1 MKKCIRKGAL
11 SLFKEVLYIIMRF
24 ITTCLFI
31 VSLLCATGMKAQVS
45 NIRQDFIDFGFP
57 RYEHCSMKILP
68 GAKVKFQDLEQSI
81 SKAKHYIHIEY
92 YKWYNDSIG
101 RHVLDALAKA
111 AGRGVKVRILYD
123 AFGCSGK
130 EPDVNEDFIAHYRS
144 LGLDIVGWDPMRF
157 PYINHA
163 LHRLHR
169 KMVVIDGRMVYTG
182 GLNVADYYIHGKP
195 EIGKWADMHARLEGP
210 IVDGYQ
216 RLFADMWYKETGEY
230 LDSMAY
236 RSPEAHLYAGMQGGY
251 EAFVVDREPGK
262 KSARIRQSY
271 ISCLDNA
278 QNRVR
283 IINPYVILVS
293 SVRKA
298 LRRCIERG
306 VEVEILLGHKGD
318 HLISEVSTAREIY
331 NLARRGAK
339 VWLCMEC
346 FHHDK
351 VLIVDDELCSVG
363 TANLDAR
370 SLSFDYE
377 VNAYFFSPGYCRQ
390 LNEYFNHHKRCAVM
404 LTEDNWK
411 ELYPRSKRRLG
422 WWTKGI
428 RGIL

>member
-1 MKKCIRKGAL
+1 
-11 SLFKEVLYIIMRF
+11 MRF
-24 ITTCLFI
+24 IATCLFV
-31 VSLLCATGMKAQVS
+31 VSMLCTTSMKAQVS
-45 NIRQDFIDFGFP
+45 NIRQDFINFGFP

-68 GAKVKFQDLEQSI
+68 GAKVKFQDLEPAI

-101 RHVLDALAKA
+101 RHILDELVRA
-111 AGRGVKVRILYD
+111 AQRGVKVRILYD
-123 AFGCSGK
+123 AFGCSGE
-130 EPDVNEDFIAHYRS
+130 EPDVNDDFIAHYRS
-144 LGLDIVGWDPMRF
+144 LGLDLVGWDPMRF
-157 PYINHA
+157 PYVNHA

-182 GLNVADYYIHGKP
+182 GLNIADYYIHGKP

-210 IVDGYQ
+210 IVDEYQ

-230 LDSMAY
+230 LDSLAY
-236 RSPEAHLYAGMQGGY
+236 RSPEAHLYDKLKEGY

-278 QNRVR
+278 QERVR

-318 HLISEVSTAREIY
+318 NLISEVSTSREIY

-339 VWLCMEC
+339 VWLCKEC

-351 VLIVDDELCSVG
+351 VMIIDDELCTVG

-377 VNAYFFSPGYCRQ
+377 VNAYFFSPDYCRQ
-390 LNEYFNHHKRCAVM
+390 LNEYFNQHLCSAVI
-404 LTEDNWK
+404 LTDQNWK

>member
-1 MKKCIRKGAL
+1 
-11 SLFKEVLYIIMRF
+11 MRF
-24 ITTCLFI
+24 IATCLFL
-31 VSLLCATGMKAQVS
+31 VSMLCTTSMKAQVS
-45 NIRQDFIDFGFP
+45 NIRQDFINFGFP

-68 GAKVKFQDLEQSI
+68 GAKVKFQDLEPAI

-101 RHVLDALAKA
+101 RHILDELVRA
-111 AGRGVKVRILYD
+111 AQRGVKVRILYD
-123 AFGCSGK
+123 AFGCSGE
-130 EPDVNEDFIAHYRS
+130 EPDVNDDFIAHYRS
-144 LGLDIVGWDPMRF
+144 QGLDLVGWDPMRF
-157 PYINHA
+157 PYVNHA

-182 GLNVADYYIHGKP
+182 GLNIADYYIHGKP

-210 IVDGYQ
+210 IVDEYQ

-230 LDSMAY
+230 LDSLAY
-236 RSPEAHLYAGMQGGY
+236 RSPEAHLYDKLKEGY

-278 QNRVR
+278 QERVR

-318 HLISEVSTAREIY
+318 NLISEVSTAREIY

-339 VWLCMEC
+339 VWLCKEC

-351 VLIVDDELCSVG
+351 VMIVDDELCTVG

-377 VNAYFFSPGYCRQ
+377 VNAYFFSPEYCRQ
-390 LNEYFNHHKRCAVM
+390 LNEYFNLHMRTAVM

>member
-1 MKKCIRKGAL
+1 
-11 SLFKEVLYIIMRF
+11 MRF
-24 ITTCLFI
+24 IATCLFV
-31 VSLLCATGMKAQVS
+31 VSMLCSTSMKAQVS
-45 NIRQDFIDFGFP
+45 NIRQDFINFGFP

-68 GAKVKFQDLEQSI
+68 GAKVKFQDLEPAI

-101 RHVLDALAKA
+101 RHILDELVRA
-111 AGRGVKVRILYD
+111 AQRGVKVRILYD
-123 AFGCSGK
+123 AFGCSGE
-130 EPDVNEDFIAHYRS
+130 EPDVNDDFIAHYRS
-144 LGLDIVGWDPMRF
+144 LGLDLVGWDPMRF

-182 GLNVADYYIHGKP
+182 GLNIADYYIHGKP

-210 IVDGYQ
+210 IVDEYQ

-230 LDSMAY
+230 LDSLAY
-236 RSPEAHLYAGMQGGY
+236 RSPEAHLYDKLKEGY

-278 QNRVR
+278 QERVR

-318 HLISEVSTAREIY
+318 NLISEVSTAREIY

-339 VWLCMEC
+339 VWLCKEC

-351 VLIVDDELCSVG
+351 VMIVDDELCTVG

-377 VNAYFFSPGYCRQ
+377 VNAYFFSPEYCRQ
-390 LNEYFNHHKRCAVM
+390 LNEYFNQHLCSAVM
-404 LTEDNWK
+404 LTDQNWK

>member
-1 MKKCIRKGAL
+1 
-11 SLFKEVLYIIMRF
+11 MR
-24 ITTCLFI
+24 ILATCLFI
-31 VSLLCATGMKAQVS
+31 LSLLCATGMKAQVS
-45 NIRQDFIDFGFP
+45 KIRQDFIDFGFP
-57 RYEHCSMKILP
+57 RYEHCTMKILP
-68 GAKVKFQDLEQSI
+68 GAKEKFKDIEPAI
-81 SKAKHYIHIEY
+81 SQAKHYIHIEY

-101 RHVLDALAKA
+101 RHLLDALAKA
-111 AGRGVKVRILYD
+111 AQRGVKVRILYD

-130 EPDVNEDFIAHYRS
+130 DPNVTDDFISRYRS
-144 LGLDIVGWDPMRF
+144 LGLDLVGWDPMRF

-182 GLNVADYYIHGKP
+182 GLNIADYYIHGKP
-195 EIGKWADMHARLEGP
+195 ELGKWADMHARLEGP
-210 IVDGYQ
+210 IVDEYQ
-216 RLFADMWYKETGEY
+216 RLFADMWYRETGEY
-230 LDSMAY
+230 LDSLAY
-236 RSPEAHLYAGMQGGY
+236 RSPDAHLYDESKEGY

-278 QNRVR
+278 QKRVR

-318 HLISEVSTAREIY
+318 NLISEVSTAREIY

-339 VWLCMEC
+339 VWLCKEC

-351 VLIVDDELCSVG
+351 VMIVDDELCTVG

-377 VNAYFFSPGYCRQ
+377 VNAYFFSPEYCRQ
-390 LNEYFNHHKRCAVM
+390 LNEYFNQHLCSAVM
-404 LTEDNWK
+404 LTEQNWK

>member
-1 MKKCIRKGAL
+1 M
-11 SLFKEVLYIIMRF
+11 YIIMRF
-24 ITTCLFI
+24 IATCLFL
-31 VSLLCATGMKAQVS
+31 VSMLCTTSMKAQVS
-45 NIRQDFIDFGFP
+45 NIRQDFINFGFP

-68 GAKVKFQDLEQSI
+68 GAKVKFQDLEPAI

-101 RHVLDALAKA
+101 RHILDELVRA
-111 AGRGVKVRILYD
+111 AQRGVKVRILYD
-123 AFGCSGK
+123 AFGCSGE
-130 EPDVNEDFIAHYRS
+130 EPDVNDDFIAHYRS
-144 LGLDIVGWDPMRF
+144 QGLDLVGWDPMRF
-157 PYINHA
+157 PYVNHA

-182 GLNVADYYIHGKP
+182 GLNIADYYIHGKP

-210 IVDGYQ
+210 IVDEYQ

-230 LDSMAY
+230 LDSLAY
-236 RSPEAHLYAGMQGGY
+236 RSPEAHLYDKLKEGY

-278 QNRVR
+278 QERVR

-318 HLISEVSTAREIY
+318 NLISEVSTAREIY

-339 VWLCMEC
+339 VWLCKEC

-351 VLIVDDELCSVG
+351 VMIVDDELCTVG

-377 VNAYFFSPGYCRQ
+377 VNAYFFSPEYCRQ
-390 LNEYFNHHKRCAVM
+390 LNEYFNLHMRTAVM

>member
-1 MKKCIRKGAL
+1 M
-11 SLFKEVLYIIMRF
+11 
-24 ITTCLFI
+24 
-31 VSLLCATGMKAQVS
+31 
-45 NIRQDFIDFGFP
+45 
-57 RYEHCSMKILP
+57 
-68 GAKVKFQDLEQSI
+68 QDLEEAI

-101 RHVLDALAKA
+101 RHLLDELAKA
-111 AGRGVKVRILYD
+111 AKRSVKVRILYD

-130 EPDVNEDFIAHYRS
+130 EPNLTEVFIDHYRS
-144 LGLDIVGWDPMRF
+144 QGLELVGFDPMRF
-157 PYINHA
+157 PYVNHA
-163 LHRLHR
+163 LHRMHR
-169 KMVVIDGRMVYTG
+169 KMVVIDGRMVFTG
-182 GLNVADYYIHGKP
+182 GLNIADYYIHGKP

-210 IVDGYQ
+210 IVEGYQ
-216 RLFADMWYKETGEY
+216 RLFAEMWYKETGEY

-236 RSPEAHLYAGMQGGY
+236 QSPEAHLYETLPGGY

-262 KSARIRQSY
+262 KSAHIRESY

-278 QNRVR
+278 QKRVR

-298 LRRCIERG
+298 IRRCIERG

-318 HLISEVSTAREIY
+318 NLISEVSTAREVY

-339 VWLCMEC
+339 VWLCKEC

-351 VLIVDDELCSVG
+351 VMIVDDSLCTVG

-377 VNAYFFSPGYCRQ
+377 VNAYFFSPEYCSQ
-390 LNEYFNHHKRCAVM
+390 LNAYFDIHRETAVM

>member
-1 MKKCIRKGAL
+1 
-11 SLFKEVLYIIMRF
+11 MR
-24 ITTCLFI
+24 ILATCLFI
-31 VSLLCATGMKAQVS
+31 LSLLCATGMKAQVS
-45 NIRQDFIDFGFP
+45 KIRQDFIGFGFP
-57 RYEHCSMKILP
+57 RYEHCTMKILP
-68 GAKVKFQDLEQSI
+68 GAKEKFKDLEPAI
-81 SKAKHYIHIEY
+81 SQAKHYIHIEY

-101 RHVLDALAKA
+101 RHLLDALAKA
-111 AGRGVKVRILYD
+111 AQRGVKVRILYD

-130 EPDVNEDFIAHYRS
+130 DPNVTDDFISRYRS
-144 LGLDIVGWDPMRF
+144 QGLDLVGWDPMRF

-182 GLNVADYYIHGKP
+182 GLNIADYYIHGKP
-195 EIGKWADMHARLEGP
+195 ELGKWADMHARLEGP
-210 IVDGYQ
+210 IVDEYQ
-216 RLFADMWYKETGEY
+216 RLFADMWYRETGEY
-230 LDSMAY
+230 LDSLAY
-236 RSPEAHLYAGMQGGY
+236 RSPDAHLYDESKEGY

-278 QNRVR
+278 QKRVR

-318 HLISEVSTAREIY
+318 NLISEVSTAREIY

-339 VWLCMEC
+339 VWLCREC

-351 VLIVDDELCSVG
+351 VMIVDDSLCTVG

-377 VNAYFFSPGYCRQ
+377 VNAYFFSPEYCRQ
-390 LNEYFNHHKRCAVM
+390 LNDYFNHHTRCAVM

>member
-1 MKKCIRKGAL
+1 M
-11 SLFKEVLYIIMRF
+11 YIIMR
-24 ITTCLFI
+24 ILATCLFI
-31 VSLLCATGMKAQVS
+31 LSLLCATGMKAQVS
-45 NIRQDFIDFGFP
+45 KIRQDFIDFGFP
-57 RYEHCSMKILP
+57 RYEHCTMKILP
-68 GAKVKFQDLEQSI
+68 GAKEKFKDLEPAI
-81 SKAKHYIHIEY
+81 SQAKHYIHIEY

-101 RHVLDALAKA
+101 RHLLDALAKA
-111 AGRGVKVRILYD
+111 AQRGVKVRILYD

-130 EPDVNEDFIAHYRS
+130 EPNVTDDFISRYRS
-144 LGLDIVGWDPMRF
+144 QGLDLVGWDPMRF

-182 GLNVADYYIHGKP
+182 GLNIADYYIHGKP
-195 EIGKWADMHARLEGP
+195 ELGKWADMHARLEGP
-210 IVDGYQ
+210 IVDEYQ
-216 RLFADMWYKETGEY
+216 RLFADMWYRETGEY
-230 LDSMAY
+230 LDSLAY
-236 RSPEAHLYAGMQGGY
+236 RSPDAHLYDESKEGY

-278 QNRVR
+278 QKRVR

-318 HLISEVSTAREIY
+318 NLISEVSTAREIY
-331 NLARRGAK
+331 SLARRGAK
-339 VWLCMEC
+339 VWLCREC

-351 VLIVDDELCSVG
+351 VMIVDDSLCTVG

-377 VNAYFFSPGYCRQ
+377 VNAYFFSPEYCRQ

>member
-1 MKKCIRKGAL
+1 
-11 SLFKEVLYIIMRF
+11 MRF
-24 ITTCLFI
+24 LSSCFLIL
-31 VSLLCATGMKAQVS
+31 SLLCATGMKAQVS

-57 RYEHCSMKILP
+57 RYEQCTMKVLT
-68 GAKVKFQDLEQSI
+68 GGGVKFLDLELAI
-81 SKAKHYIHIEY
+81 SKAKHYVHVEY

-101 RHVLDALAKA
+101 RRLLDELVKA
-111 AGRGVKVRILYD
+111 SQRGVKVRILYD
-123 AFGCSGK
+123 AFGSSGK
-130 EPDVNEDFIAHYRS
+130 GPNVTDEFIAHYRS
-144 LGLDIVGWDPMRF
+144 LGLDLVGWDPMRF

-195 EIGKWADMHARLEGP
+195 ELGKWADMHARLEGP

-377 VNAYFFSPGYCRQ
+377 VNAYFFSPEYCRQ
-390 LNEYFNHHKRCAVM
+390 LNEYFHHHQKTAVM

-411 ELYPRSKRRLG
+411 ELYPRYKRRLG

>member
-1 MKKCIRKGAL
+1 
-11 SLFKEVLYIIMRF
+11 MRLIATCF
-24 ITTCLFI
+24 FVVSMLCTT
-31 VSLLCATGMKAQVS
+31 SMKAQVS
-45 NIRQDFIDFGFP
+45 NIRQDFINFGFP

-68 GAKVKFQDLEQSI
+68 GAKVKFQDLEPAI

-101 RHVLDALAKA
+101 RHILDELVRA
-111 AGRGVKVRILYD
+111 AQRGVKVRILYD
-123 AFGCSGK
+123 AFGCSGE
-130 EPDVNEDFIAHYRS
+130 EPDVNDDFIAHYRS
-144 LGLDIVGWDPMRF
+144 RGLDLVGWDPMRF
-157 PYINHA
+157 PYVNHA

-182 GLNVADYYIHGKP
+182 GLNIADYYIHGKP

-210 IVDGYQ
+210 IVEEYQ

-230 LDSMAY
+230 LDSLAY
-236 RSPEAHLYAGMQGGY
+236 RSPEAHLYDELKDGY

-278 QNRVR
+278 QKRVR

-318 HLISEVSTAREIY
+318 NLISEVSTAREIY

-339 VWLCMEC
+339 VWLCKEC

-351 VLIVDDELCSVG
+351 VMIVDDELCTVG

-377 VNAYFFSPGYCRQ
+377 VNAYFFSPEYCRQ
-390 LNEYFNHHKRCAVM
+390 LNEYFNQHLRSYVM
-404 LTEDNWK
+404 LTEQNWK

>member
-1 MKKCIRKGAL
+1 MHC
-11 SLFKEVLYIIMRF
+11 LFSKEGLYIIMR
-24 ITTCLFI
+24 ILASCLFI
-31 VSLLCATGMKAQVS
+31 LSLLCATGMKAQVS
-45 NIRQDFIDFGFP
+45 KIRQDFIGFGFP
-57 RYEHCSMKILP
+57 RYEHCTMKILP
-68 GAKVKFQDLEQSI
+68 GAKEKFKDLEPAI
-81 SKAKHYIHIEY
+81 SQAKHYIHIEY

-101 RHVLDALAKA
+101 RHLLDALAKA
-111 AGRGVKVRILYD
+111 AQRGVKVRILYD

-130 EPDVNEDFIAHYRS
+130 DPNVTDDFISRYRS
-144 LGLDIVGWDPMRF
+144 LGLDLVGWDPMRF

-182 GLNVADYYIHGKP
+182 GLNIADYYIHGKP
-195 EIGKWADMHARLEGP
+195 ELGKWADMHARLEGP
-210 IVDGYQ
+210 IVDEYQ
-216 RLFADMWYKETGEY
+216 RLFADMWYRETGEY
-230 LDSMAY
+230 LDSLAY
-236 RSPEAHLYAGMQGGY
+236 RSPDAHLYDESKEGY

-278 QNRVR
+278 QKRVR

-306 VEVEILLGHKGD
+306 VELEILLGHKGD
-318 HLISEVSTAREIY
+318 NLISEVSTAREIY

-339 VWLCMEC
+339 VWLCREC

-351 VLIVDDELCSVG
+351 VMIVDDSLCTVG

-377 VNAYFFSPGYCRQ
+377 VNAYFFSPEYCRQ
-390 LNEYFNHHKRCAVM
+390 LNEYFNHHMHSAVM

>member
-1 MKKCIRKGAL
+1 
-11 SLFKEVLYIIMRF
+11 MRF
-24 ITTCLFI
+24 IATCLFL
-31 VSLLCATGMKAQVS
+31 VSMLCTTSMKAQVS
-45 NIRQDFIDFGFP
+45 NIRQDFINFGFP

-68 GAKVKFQDLEQSI
+68 GAKVKFQDLEPAI

-101 RHVLDALAKA
+101 RHILDELVKA
-111 AGRGVKVRILYD
+111 AQRGVKVRILYD
-123 AFGCSGK
+123 AFGCSGE
-130 EPDVNEDFIAHYRS
+130 EPDVNDDFIAHYRS
-144 LGLDIVGWDPMRF
+144 LGLDLVGWDPMRF
-157 PYINHA
+157 PYVNHA

-182 GLNVADYYIHGKP
+182 GLNIADYYIHGKP

-210 IVDGYQ
+210 IVDEYQ

-230 LDSMAY
+230 LDSLAY
-236 RSPEAHLYAGMQGGY
+236 RSPEAHLYDKLKEGY

-278 QNRVR
+278 QERVR

-318 HLISEVSTAREIY
+318 NLISEVSTAREIY

-339 VWLCMEC
+339 VWLCKEC

-351 VLIVDDELCSVG
+351 VMIVDDELCTVG

-377 VNAYFFSPGYCRQ
+377 VNAYFFSPEYCRQ
-390 LNEYFNHHKRCAVM
+390 LNEYFNLHMRTAVM

>member
-1 MKKCIRKGAL
+1 
-11 SLFKEVLYIIMRF
+11 MR
-24 ITTCLFI
+24 ILATCLFI
-31 VSLLCATGMKAQVS
+31 LSLLCATGMKAQVS
-45 NIRQDFIDFGFP
+45 KIRQDFIGFGFP
-57 RYEHCSMKILP
+57 RYEHCTMKILP
-68 GAKVKFQDLEQSI
+68 GAKEKFKDLEPAI
-81 SKAKHYIHIEY
+81 SQAKHYIHIEY

-101 RHVLDALAKA
+101 RHLLDALAKA
-111 AGRGVKVRILYD
+111 AQRGVKVRILYD

-130 EPDVNEDFIAHYRS
+130 DPNVTDDFISRYRS
-144 LGLDIVGWDPMRF
+144 LGLDLVGWDPMRF

-182 GLNVADYYIHGKP
+182 GLNIADYYIHGKP
-195 EIGKWADMHARLEGP
+195 ELGKWADMHARLEGP
-210 IVDGYQ
+210 IVDEYQ
-216 RLFADMWYKETGEY
+216 RLFADMWYRETGEF
-230 LDSMAY
+230 LDSLAY
-236 RSPEAHLYAGMQGGY
+236 RSPDAHLHNESKEGY

-278 QNRVR
+278 QKRVR

-318 HLISEVSTAREIY
+318 NLISEVSTAREIY

-339 VWLCMEC
+339 VWLCREC

-351 VLIVDDELCSVG
+351 VMIVDDSLCTVG

-377 VNAYFFSPGYCRQ
+377 VNAYFFSPEYCSQ
-390 LNEYFNHHKRCAVM
+390 LNEYFNRHKRSAVM

>member
-1 MKKCIRKGAL
+1 MHCFFIQEG
-11 SLFKEVLYIIMRF
+11 LYIIMRF
-24 ITTCLFI
+24 IATCLFL
-31 VSLLCATGMKAQVS
+31 VSMLCTTSMKAQVS
-45 NIRQDFIDFGFP
+45 NIRQDFINFGFP

-68 GAKVKFQDLEQSI
+68 GAKVKFQDLEPAI

-101 RHVLDALAKA
+101 RHMLDELVKA
-111 AGRGVKVRILYD
+111 AQRGVKVRILYD
-123 AFGCSGK
+123 AFGCSGE
-130 EPDVNEDFIAHYRS
+130 EPDVNDDFIAHYRS
-144 LGLDIVGWDPMRF
+144 LGLDLVGWDPMRF
-157 PYINHA
+157 PYVNHA

-182 GLNVADYYIHGKP
+182 GLNIADYYIHGKP

-210 IVDGYQ
+210 IVDEYQ

-230 LDSMAY
+230 LDSLAY
-236 RSPEAHLYAGMQGGY
+236 RSPEAHLYDKLKEGY

-278 QNRVR
+278 QERVR

-318 HLISEVSTAREIY
+318 NLISEVSTAREIY

-339 VWLCMEC
+339 VWLCKEC

-351 VLIVDDELCSVG
+351 VMIIDDELCTVG

-377 VNAYFFSPGYCRQ
+377 VNAYFFSPEYCRQ
-390 LNEYFNHHKRCAVM
+390 LNEYFNQHLCSAVM
-404 LTEDNWK
+404 LTDQNWK

>member
-1 MKKCIRKGAL
+1 MRHI
-11 SLFKEVLYIIMRF
+11 SIVLFF
-24 ITTCLFI
+24 C
-31 VSLLCATGMKAQVS
+31 SLLCAVSARAQVS
-45 NIRQDFIDFGFP
+45 CIRQDFIDYGFT
-57 RYEHCSMKILP
+57 RYERCSMEILP
-68 GAKVKFQDLEQSI
+68 GAKAKFQSI
-81 SKAKHYIHIEY
+81 EKAISDAKLYIHIEY

-101 RHVLDALAKA
+101 RHMLDLLAEA
-111 AGRGVKVRILYD
+111 SARGVKVRLLYD
-123 AFGCSGK
+123 AFGNSGNAPDMRPEVVEHYCSKG
-130 EPDVNEDFIAHYRS
+130 VNM
-144 LGLDIVGWDPMRF
+144 VGFDPMRF

-195 EIGKWADMHARLEGP
+195 EIGCWGDMHACLRGP
-210 IVDGYQ
+210 IVEEYQ
-216 RLFADMWYKETGEY
+216 RLFADMWYKETGER
-230 LDSMAY
+230 LDSLAY
-236 RSPEAHLYAGMQGGY
+236 RNPDAKLYHELQGGY

-262 KSARIRQSY
+262 KSARIRQGY
-271 ISCLDNA
+271 ISCLENA
-278 QNRVR
+278 QERVR

-298 LRRCIERG
+298 LRECIQRG

-318 HLISEVSTAREIY
+318 NLISEVSTAREVY

-339 VWLCMEC
+339 VWLCQEC

-351 VLIVDDELCSVG
+351 VMVVDDTLCTVG

-370 SLSFDYE
+370 SLSYDYE
-377 VNAYFFSPGYCRQ
+377 INAYFFSPEYCRE
-390 LNEYFNHHKRCAVM
+390 LNRYFEEHRKLSVM

-411 ELYPRSKRRLG
+411 ELYPRKKRRIG
-422 WWTKGI
+422 WWLKGI

>member
-1 MKKCIRKGAL
+1 
-11 SLFKEVLYIIMRF
+11 MRF
-24 ITTCLFI
+24 IATCLFV
-31 VSLLCATGMKAQVS
+31 VSMLCTTSMKAQVS
-45 NIRQDFIDFGFP
+45 NIRQDFINYGFP

-68 GAKVKFQDLEQSI
+68 GAKVKFQDLEPAI

-101 RHVLDALAKA
+101 RHMLDELVRA
-111 AGRGVKVRILYD
+111 AQRGVKVRILYD
-123 AFGCSGK
+123 AFGCSGE
-130 EPDVNEDFIAHYRS
+130 EPDVNDDFIAHYRS
-144 LGLDIVGWDPMRF
+144 LGLDLVGWDPMRF
-157 PYINHA
+157 PYVNHA

-182 GLNVADYYIHGKP
+182 GLNIADYYIHGKP

-210 IVDGYQ
+210 IVDEYQ

-230 LDSMAY
+230 LDSLAY
-236 RSPEAHLYAGMQGGY
+236 RSPEAHLYDKLKEGF

-278 QNRVR
+278 QERVR

-318 HLISEVSTAREIY
+318 NLISEVSTAREIY

-339 VWLCMEC
+339 VWLCKEC

-351 VLIVDDELCSVG
+351 VMIVDDELCTVG

-377 VNAYFFSPGYCRQ
+377 VNAYFFSPEYCRQ
-390 LNEYFNHHKRCAVM
+390 FNEYFNQHLCSAVM
-404 LTEDNWK
+404 LTDQNWK

>member
-1 MKKCIRKGAL
+1 
-11 SLFKEVLYIIMRF
+11 
-24 ITTCLFI
+24 
-31 VSLLCATGMKAQVS
+31 
-45 NIRQDFIDFGFP
+45 
-57 RYEHCSMKILP
+57 MKILP
-68 GAKVKFQDLEQSI
+68 GAKVKFQDLEPAI

-101 RHVLDALAKA
+101 RHILDELVRA
-111 AGRGVKVRILYD
+111 AQRGVKVRILYD
-123 AFGCSGK
+123 AFGCSGE
-130 EPDVNEDFIAHYRS
+130 EPDVNDDFIAHYRS
-144 LGLDIVGWDPMRF
+144 RGLDLVGWDPMRF
-157 PYINHA
+157 PYVNHA

-182 GLNVADYYIHGKP
+182 GLNIADYYIHGKP
-195 EIGKWADMHARLEGP
+195 EIGKWADMHARLEGH
-210 IVDGYQ
+210 IVDEYQ

-230 LDSMAY
+230 LDSLAY
-236 RSPEAHLYAGMQGGY
+236 RSPEAHLYDKLKEGY

-278 QNRVR
+278 QERVR

-318 HLISEVSTAREIY
+318 NLISEVSTAREIY

-339 VWLCMEC
+339 VWLCKEC

-351 VLIVDDELCSVG
+351 VMIVDDELCTVG

-377 VNAYFFSPGYCRQ
+377 VNAYFFSPEYCRQ
-390 LNEYFNHHKRCAVM
+390 LNEYFNLHMRTAVM

-411 ELYPRSKRRLG
+411 ELYPRAKRRLG

>member
-1 MKKCIRKGAL
+1 
-11 SLFKEVLYIIMRF
+11 MRF
-24 ITTCLFI
+24 IATCLFL
-31 VSLLCATGMKAQVS
+31 VSMLCTTSMKAQVS
-45 NIRQDFIDFGFP
+45 NIRQDFINFGFP

-68 GAKVKFQDLEQSI
+68 GAKVKFQDLEPAI

-101 RHVLDALAKA
+101 RHMLDELVKA
-111 AGRGVKVRILYD
+111 AQRGVNVRILYD
-123 AFGCSGK
+123 AFGCSGE
-130 EPDVNEDFIAHYRS
+130 EPDVNDDFIAHYRS
-144 LGLDIVGWDPMRF
+144 LGLDLVGWDPMRF
-157 PYINHA
+157 PYVNHA

-182 GLNVADYYIHGKP
+182 GLNIADYYIHGKP

-210 IVDGYQ
+210 IVDEYQ
-216 RLFADMWYKETGEY
+216 RLFADMWYRETGEY
-230 LDSMAY
+230 LDSLAY
-236 RSPEAHLYAGMQGGY
+236 RSPEAHLYDKLKEGY

-278 QNRVR
+278 QERVR

-318 HLISEVSTAREIY
+318 NLISEVSTAREIY

-339 VWLCMEC
+339 VWLCKEC

-351 VLIVDDELCSVG
+351 VMIVDDELCTVG

-377 VNAYFFSPGYCRQ
+377 VNAYFFSPEYCRQ
-390 LNEYFNHHKRCAVM
+390 LNEYFNQHLCSAVM
-404 LTEDNWK
+404 LTDQNWK

>member
-1 MKKCIRKGAL
+1 MRLIATFFLVL
-11 SLFKEVLYIIMRF
+11 SMFC
-24 ITTCLFI
+24 TTGL
-31 VSLLCATGMKAQVS
+31 KAQIS
-45 NIRQDFIDFGFP
+45 NIRQDFINFGFP

-68 GAKVKFQDLEQSI
+68 GARVKFQDLEPAI

-101 RHVLDALAKA
+101 RHMLDVLADAA
-111 AGRGVKVRILYD
+111 ARGVKVRILYD
-123 AFGCSGK
+123 AFGCSGE
-130 EPDVNEDFIAHYRS
+130 EPNVTDEFIASYRS
-144 LGLDIVGWDPMRF
+144 RGLDLVGWDPMRF

-182 GLNVADYYIHGKP
+182 GLNIADYYIHGKP
-195 EIGKWADMHARLEGP
+195 ELGKWGDMHARLEGP
-210 IVDGYQ
+210 IVDEYQ

-230 LDSMAY
+230 LDSLAY
-236 RSPEAHLYAGMQGGY
+236 RSPEAHLYDDLQGGY
-251 EAFVVDREPGK
+251 EAFVVDREPGR

-278 QNRVR
+278 QKRVR

-318 HLISEVSTAREIY
+318 NLISEVSTAREIY

-339 VWLCMEC
+339 VWLCREC

-351 VLIVDDELCSVG
+351 VMIVDDSLCTVG

-377 VNAYFFSPGYCRQ
+377 VNAYFFSPEYCSQ
-390 LNEYFNHHKRCAVM
+390 LNEYFNRHKRCAVI

>member
-1 MKKCIRKGAL
+1 
-11 SLFKEVLYIIMRF
+11 MRF
-24 ITTCLFI
+24 IATCLFV
-31 VSLLCATGMKAQVS
+31 VSMLCTTSMKAQVS
-45 NIRQDFIDFGFP
+45 NIRQDFINFGFP

-68 GAKVKFQDLEQSI
+68 GAKVKFQDLEPAI

-101 RHVLDALAKA
+101 RHILDELVRA
-111 AGRGVKVRILYD
+111 AQRGVKVRILYD
-123 AFGCSGK
+123 AFGCSGE
-130 EPDVNEDFIAHYRS
+130 EPDVNDDFIAHYRS
-144 LGLDIVGWDPMRF
+144 LGLDLVGWDPMRF
-157 PYINHA
+157 PYVNHA

-182 GLNVADYYIHGKP
+182 GLNIADYYIHGKP

-210 IVDGYQ
+210 IVEEYQ

-230 LDSMAY
+230 LDSLAY
-236 RSPEAHLYAGMQGGY
+236 RSPEAHLYDELKDGY

-278 QNRVR
+278 QKRVR

-318 HLISEVSTAREIY
+318 NLISEVSTAREIY

-339 VWLCMEC
+339 VWLCKEC

-351 VLIVDDELCSVG
+351 VMIVDDELCTVG

-377 VNAYFFSPGYCRQ
+377 VNAYFFSPEYCRQ
-390 LNEYFNHHKRCAVM
+390 LNEYFNQHLCSAVM

-411 ELYPRSKRRLG
+411 ELYPRAKRRLG

>member
-1 MKKCIRKGAL
+1 
-11 SLFKEVLYIIMRF
+11 MRF
-24 ITTCLFI
+24 IATCLFF
-31 VSLLCATGMKAQVS
+31 VSMLCTTSMKAQVS
-45 NIRQDFIDFGFP
+45 NIRQDFINFGFP

-68 GAKVKFQDLEQSI
+68 GAKVKFQDLEPAI

-101 RHVLDALAKA
+101 RHILDELVRA
-111 AGRGVKVRILYD
+111 AQRGVKVRILYD
-123 AFGCSGK
+123 AFGCSG
-130 EPDVNEDFIAHYRS
+130 EAPDVNDDFIAHYRS
-144 LGLDIVGWDPMRF
+144 LGLDLVGWDPMRF
-157 PYINHA
+157 PYVNHA

-182 GLNVADYYIHGKP
+182 GLNIADYYIHGKP
-195 EIGKWADMHARLEGP
+195 EIGKWADMHARFEGP
-210 IVDGYQ
+210 IVDEYQ

-230 LDSMAY
+230 LDSLAY
-236 RSPEAHLYAGMQGGY
+236 RSPEAHLYDKLKEGY

-278 QNRVR
+278 QERVR

-318 HLISEVSTAREIY
+318 NLISEVSTAREIY

-339 VWLCMEC
+339 VWLCKEC

-351 VLIVDDELCSVG
+351 VMIVDDELCTVG

-377 VNAYFFSPGYCRQ
+377 VNAYFFSPEYCRQ
-390 LNEYFNHHKRCAVM
+390 LNEYFNLHMRTAVM

-411 ELYPRSKRRLG
+411 ELYPRAKRRLG

>member
-1 MKKCIRKGAL
+1 MKLIASILLFVLCQGAY
-11 SLFKEVLYIIMRF
+11 S
-24 ITTCLFI
+24 T
-31 VSLLCATGMKAQVS
+31 MKAQTS
-45 NIRQDFIDFGFP
+45 AIREDFQRYGFP
-57 RYEHCSMKILP
+57 RYEHCHMDLLTSGKD
-68 GAKVKFQDLEQSI
+68 KFRALEEDI
-81 SKAKHYIHIEY
+81 IKAKHYIHIEY

-101 RHVLDALAKA
+101 SHILDLLAKQVE
-111 AGRGVKVRILYD
+111 RGVQVRVMYD

-130 EPDVNEDFIAHYRS
+130 APGVSTEFLEYYRS
-144 LGLDIVGWDPMRF
+144 KGIQLVGFDPMRF

-169 KMVVIDGRMVYTG
+169 KMVIIDGRMVFTG
-182 GLNVADYYIHGKP
+182 GLNIADYYLHGKP
-195 EIGKWADMHARLEGP
+195 EIGLWADMHARLTGP
-210 IVDGYQ
+210 IVSEYQ
-216 RLFADMWYKETGEY
+216 SLFGKLWYSETGEY
-230 LDSMAY
+230 LDSTAY
-236 RSPEAHLYAGMQGGY
+236 CAFRHEARGGH

-271 ISCLDNA
+271 ISCLDHA
-278 QNRVR
+278 QERVR
-283 IINPYVILVS
+283 IINPYVILVN

-318 HLISEVSTAREIY
+318 NLISEVSTAREIY

-339 VWLCMEC
+339 VWLCQEC

-351 VLIVDDELCSVG
+351 VLVVDDSLCSVG

-370 SLSFDYE
+370 SLSYDYE
-377 VNAYFFSPGYCRQ
+377 LNAFYFSTEHCAQ
-390 LNEYFNHHKRCAVM
+390 LNEYFEKHKAKSIQ
-404 LTEDNWK
+404 LTQENWTQM
-411 ELYPRSKRRLG
+411 YPRSKRRLG

>member
-1 MKKCIRKGAL
+1 MRHI
-11 SLFKEVLYIIMRF
+11 SIVLFF
-24 ITTCLFI
+24 C
-31 VSLLCATGMKAQVS
+31 SLLCAVSARAQVS
-45 NIRQDFIDFGFP
+45 CIRQDFIDYGFP
-57 RYEHCSMKILP
+57 RYERCSMEILP
-68 GAKVKFQDLEQSI
+68 GAKAKFKSVEKAI
-81 SKAKHYIHIEY
+81 SDAKLYIHIEY

-101 RHVLDALAKA
+101 RHMLDLLAEA
-111 AGRGVKVRILYD
+111 SARGVKVRLLYD
-123 AFGCSGK
+123 AFGNSGNAPDMRPEVVEHYCSKG
-130 EPDVNEDFIAHYRS
+130 VNM
-144 LGLDIVGWDPMRF
+144 VGFDPMRF

-195 EIGKWADMHARLEGP
+195 EIGCWGDMHACLRGP
-210 IVDGYQ
+210 IVEEYQ
-216 RLFADMWYKETGEY
+216 RLFADMWYKETGER
-230 LDSMAY
+230 LDFLAY
-236 RSPEAHLYAGMQGGY
+236 RNPDAKLYHELQGGY

-262 KSARIRQSY
+262 KSARIRQGY
-271 ISCLDNA
+271 ISCLENA
-278 QNRVR
+278 QERVR

-298 LRRCIERG
+298 LRECIQRG

-318 HLISEVSTAREIY
+318 NLISEVSTAREVY

-339 VWLCMEC
+339 VWLCQEC

-351 VLIVDDELCSVG
+351 VMVVDDTLCTVG

-370 SLSFDYE
+370 SLSYDYE
-377 VNAYFFSPGYCRQ
+377 INAYFFSPEYCRE
-390 LNEYFNHHKRCAVM
+390 LNRYFEEHRKLSVM

-411 ELYPRSKRRLG
+411 ELYPRKKRRIG
-422 WWTKGI
+422 WWLKGI

>member
-1 MKKCIRKGAL
+1 
-11 SLFKEVLYIIMRF
+11 MRF
-24 ITTCLFI
+24 IATCLFV
-31 VSLLCATGMKAQVS
+31 VSMLCTTSMKAQVS
-45 NIRQDFIDFGFP
+45 NIRQDFINFGFP

-68 GAKVKFQDLEQSI
+68 GAKVKFQDLEPAI

-101 RHVLDALAKA
+101 RHILDELVRA
-111 AGRGVKVRILYD
+111 AQRGVKVRILYD
-123 AFGCSGK
+123 AFGCSGE
-130 EPDVNEDFIAHYRS
+130 EPDVNDDFIAHYRS
-144 LGLDIVGWDPMRF
+144 LGLDLVGWDPMRF

-182 GLNVADYYIHGKP
+182 GLNIADYYIHGKP

-210 IVDGYQ
+210 IVDEYQ

-230 LDSMAY
+230 LDSLAY
-236 RSPEAHLYAGMQGGY
+236 RSPEAHLYDKLKEGY

-278 QNRVR
+278 QERVR

-318 HLISEVSTAREIY
+318 NLISEVSTAREIY

-339 VWLCMEC
+339 VWLCKEC

-351 VLIVDDELCSVG
+351 VMIVDDELCTVG

-377 VNAYFFSPGYCRQ
+377 VNAYFFSPEYCRQ
-390 LNEYFNHHKRCAVM
+390 LNEYFNQHLCSAVM
-404 LTEDNWK
+404 LTDQNWK

>member
-1 MKKCIRKGAL
+1 MFCI
-11 SLFKEVLYIIMRF
+11 
-24 ITTCLFI
+24 
-31 VSLLCATGMKAQVS
+31 TGLKAQIS
-45 NIRQDFIDFGFP
+45 NIRQDFINFGFP

-68 GAKVKFQDLEQSI
+68 GAKVKFQDLEPAI

-101 RHVLDALAKA
+101 RHMLDVLADAA
-111 AGRGVKVRILYD
+111 ARGVKVRILYD
-123 AFGCSGK
+123 AFGCSGE
-130 EPDVNEDFIAHYRS
+130 EPNVTDEFIASYRS
-144 LGLDIVGWDPMRF
+144 RGLDLVGWDPMRF

-182 GLNVADYYIHGKP
+182 GLNIADYYIHGKP
-195 EIGKWADMHARLEGP
+195 ELGKWGDMHARLEGP
-210 IVDGYQ
+210 IVDEYQ

-230 LDSMAY
+230 LDSLAY
-236 RSPEAHLYAGMQGGY
+236 RSPEAHLYDDLHGGY
-251 EAFVVDREPGK
+251 EAFVVDREPGR

-278 QNRVR
+278 QKRVR

-318 HLISEVSTAREIY
+318 NLISEVSTAREVY

-339 VWLCMEC
+339 VWLCREC

-351 VLIVDDELCSVG
+351 VMIVDDSLCTVG

-370 SLSFDYE
+370 SLSYDYE
-377 VNAYFFSPGYCRQ
+377 VNAYYFSPEYCQQ
-390 LNEYFNHHKRCAVM
+390 LNEYFNHHKVSAVM

-411 ELYPRSKRRLG
+411 ELYPRAKRRLG

>member
-1 MKKCIRKGAL
+1 MRTLIAL
-11 SLFKEVLYIIMRF
+11 FFLLILQNT
-24 ITTCLFI
+24 ITL
-31 VSLLCATGMKAQVS
+31 KAQVS
-45 NIRQDFIDFGFP
+45 CIKQDFISYGFP
-57 RYEHCSMKILP
+57 KYEHCSMKILP
-68 GAKVKFQDLEQSI
+68 GAKAKLQDLKEAI

-101 RHVLDALAKA
+101 RHMLDELVKA
-111 AGRGVKVRILYD
+111 TNRNVKVRILYD

-130 EPDVNEDFIAHYRS
+130 DPNVTEEFINHYRS
-144 LGLDIVGWDPMRF
+144 LGLELVGFDPMRF
-157 PYINHA
+157 PYVNHA

-169 KMVVIDGRMVYTG
+169 KMVIIDGRMVYTG
-182 GLNVADYYIHGKP
+182 GLNIADYYIHGKP

-230 LDSMAY
+230 LDSVAY
-236 RSPEAHLYAGMQGGY
+236 KSPDAHLYDKLQEGY

-278 QNRVR
+278 QRRVR

-298 LRRCIERG
+298 LRECIERG

-318 HLISEVSTAREIY
+318 NLISEVSTAREIY

-339 VWLCMEC
+339 VWLCKEC

-351 VLIVDDELCSVG
+351 VMIVDDSLCTVG

-377 VNAYFFSPGYCRQ
+377 VNAYFFSPEYCSQ
-390 LNEYFNHHKRCAVM
+390 LNEYFNHHQTSAVM

-411 ELYPRSKRRLG
+411 ELYPRAKRRLG